1 MADLGGGRSLMQRK
15 VEVAQRRFVT
25 SAIPHV
31 PSEGSERR
39 FGGISSASM
48 RENSSQPRFGVRP
61 IAPMLE
67 PSVDR
72 ETLQS
77 MNLRIK

>member
-1 MADLGGGRSLMQRK
+1 MADHGGGRSLIQRK

-25 SAIPHV
+25 SSIPPV
-31 PSEGSERR
+31 PTEGREQR

-48 RENSSQPRFGVRP
+48 LENSSQPRFGVRP

-67 PSVDR
+67 PSVDP